1 MASVVLTVFAVILS
15 VEFIIG
21 NAGNGFIALVNCL
34 DWVKG
39 RKISAAD
46 QLLTALAI
54 SRIGLLWYIF
64 FSGLLSV
71 FYPAL
76 LFTENLTRLR
86 YMTWI
91 VTNHFSMWLAT
102 SLSIFYFLKIANF
115 SNSTF
120 LFLKWRVENVI
131 LVTLFMS
138 FVLLILNIATA
149 NIYIDVWIEV
159 HRGNLSYT
167 LSHSAHLF
175 GKFLCIETMFV
186 MIPFS
191 LSLAAFLLLI
201 FSLWRHLTKVQLNAT
216 GSRDTST
223 TAHVRGLQT
232 VITFLALYTI
242 FFLALLLQTWHIYLL
257 EKRLSILICQ
267 ILEMFYPSGHSCF
280 MILGNN
286 KLRQASLSVLRWLSA
301 NSEMQIPSFH
311 LPFR

>member
-21 NAGNGFIALVNCL
+21 NAGNGFIALVNSL

-76 LFTENLTRLR
+76 LFTENLTRVS

-120 LFLKWRVENVI
+120 LFLKWRVEKVI

-138 FVLLILNIATA
+138 VVLLIFNIAMT
-149 NIYIDVWIEV
+149 NTHIDVWVEV
-159 HRGNLSYT
+159 YRGNLSYT
-167 LSHSAHLF
+167 LSHYAHLF
-175 GKFLCIETMFV
+175 RKFLCIETIFV
-186 MIPFS
+186 MIPFT
-191 LSLAAFLLLI
+191 LSLTTFLLLI
-201 FSLWRHLTKVQLNAT
+201 YSLWRHLNKMQLNAT
-216 GSRDTST
+216 GSRDTSS

-242 FFLALLLQTWHIYLL
+242 FFLALLLQTWNTNLL
-257 EKRLSILICQ
+257 ENHLSFLVCQ
-267 ILEMFYPSGHSCF
+267 SLEMFYPSGHSCF
-280 MILGNN
+280 MILGNR

-301 NSEMQIPSFH
+301 NAKMQIPSFH